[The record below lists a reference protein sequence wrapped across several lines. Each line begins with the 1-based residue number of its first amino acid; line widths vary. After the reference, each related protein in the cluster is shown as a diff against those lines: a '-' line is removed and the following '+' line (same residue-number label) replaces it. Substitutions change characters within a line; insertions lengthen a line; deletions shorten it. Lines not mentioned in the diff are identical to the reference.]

1 MIVDA
6 PEHCNTVSKS
16 DRTMETEYLPIF
28 LEERNG
34 SVKGT
39 WMHVD
44 ARIDARIMPLA
55 YTSDLGIFRLM
66 VGNLDAAAGLLKK
79 KGLIIRRTDDAVEV
93 VPDGSCGLLD
103 ILAMLAECGIDT
115 ELTGIIPGIYQ
126 G

>member
-1 MIVDA
+1 
-6 PEHCNTVSKS
+6 
-16 DRTMETEYLPIF
+16 METEYIPIF
-28 LEERNG
+28 LEKKNG
-34 SVKGT
+34 CVTGA

-66 VGNLDAAAGLLKK
+66 VGDLDAAAGVLKK
-79 KGLIIRRTDDAVEV
+79 KGLIIRRTADAVEV
-93 VPDGSCGLLD
+93 VPDGSCGLID
-103 ILAMLAECGIDT
+103 ILMTLAEHGIDA

>member
-1 MIVDA
+1 
-6 PEHCNTVSKS
+6 
-16 DRTMETEYLPIF
+16 MEIEYLPIF

-34 SVKGT
+34 RVKGT

-66 VGNLDAAAGLLKK
+66 VGNIDAAAGALKK
-79 KGLIIRRTDDAVEV
+79 KGLIIRRTADAVEV

-103 ILAMLAECGIDT
+103 ILAMLADCGIDT